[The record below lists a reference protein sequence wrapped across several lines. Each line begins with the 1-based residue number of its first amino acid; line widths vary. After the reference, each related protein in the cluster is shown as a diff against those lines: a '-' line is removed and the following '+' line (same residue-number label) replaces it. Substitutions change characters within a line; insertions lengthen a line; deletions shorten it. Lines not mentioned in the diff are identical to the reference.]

1 MINIFFFTSLN
12 SRILKFIRRTPAKD
26 LVGVSTQC
34 VYRFQDI
41 SSEIYFSQGTILM
54 NTRQLSRSAQI
65 YFCLIVCLCS
75 QRVGVFGF
83 VISIFS
89 LLEVVKS
96 KDDCLEETS
105 KPNKGPL
112 R

>member
-1 MINIFFFTSLN
+1 MINKVFSPHFTLES
-12 SRILKFIRRTPAKD
+12 KFIRRTPAKD

-54 NTRQLSRSAQI
+54 NTCQLSRSAPI

-105 KPNKGPL
+105 TPNKGPL